1 MLLDPRPPDL
11 SSEGRLAL
19 WLRSRRFRYHAVHEA
34 RIAASTAMANVTASI
49 PYRLIYELGNAF
61 ACQLDLD
68 LLLELV
74 TQKCR
79 EALEAEGVAILL
91 LDPQSEE
98 LYFPYLANLDPE
110 VARRLSELRFSA
122 ELGIA
127 GEALVTGRALKVDDV
142 AHEER
147 FYSLIDRHTGLTTK
161 SILAAPLIVV
171 GTRLG
176 VIEVVNSMRS
186 DSFSDDDLVLLESL
200 ADSIAVAVRNA
211 AKVDKLQVTEQTLR
225 AQVGALRRDLAKR
238 ELLDDIAGTSPEMA
252 EVFGLMASISTSS
265 IAVLIQGET
274 GTGKELVARAIHR
287 MSDRAD
293 RPFLAVNCA
302 ALSEHLLESELF
314 GHRRGA
320 FTGAI
325 NDQPGLFKAASG
337 GVIFLDEIGE
347 MPLAMQ
353 PKLLRVLQDGEIIP
367 VGSTRPERVDV
378 RVLSASNRD
387 LKAAVDSGAFR
398 ADLYYRLAAF
408 PIVLPPLRA
417 RDGDIPLL
425 AARFLSASCER
436 QRKTIRNIDPQALAL
451 LESYQWPGN
460 VRELQNEIERA
471 VALTPSGD
479 SIRIERLS
487 EKIRNSTGHAPMNG
501 SPASG
506 DSPIGNKDLRFAR
519 ADFEAR
525 YIVDVLAANQGNVS
539 RSAKMLGISRIS
551 LQRKIKE
558 YNIR

>member
-1 MLLDPRPPDL
+1 
-11 SSEGRLAL
+11 
-19 WLRSRRFRYHAVHEA
+19 
-34 RIAASTAMANVTASI
+34 MANVTASI

-186 DSFSDDDLVLLESL
+186 DSFSDDDLALLESL

-302 ALSEHLLESELF
+302 ALSEHLLES
-314 GHRRGA
+314 
-320 FTGAI
+320 
-325 NDQPGLFKAASG
+325 
-337 GVIFLDEIGE
+337 
-347 MPLAMQ
+347 
-353 PKLLRVLQDGEIIP
+353 
-367 VGSTRPERVDV
+367 
-378 RVLSASNRD
+378 
-387 LKAAVDSGAFR
+387 
-398 ADLYYRLAAF
+398 
-408 PIVLPPLRA
+408 
-417 RDGDIPLL
+417 
-425 AARFLSASCER
+425 
-436 QRKTIRNIDPQALAL
+436 
-451 LESYQWPGN
+451 
-460 VRELQNEIERA
+460 
-471 VALTPSGD
+471 
-479 SIRIERLS
+479 
-487 EKIRNSTGHAPMNG
+487 
-501 SPASG
+501 
-506 DSPIGNKDLRFAR
+506 
-519 ADFEAR
+519 
-525 YIVDVLAANQGNVS
+525 
-539 RSAKMLGISRIS
+539 
-551 LQRKIKE
+551 
-558 YNIR
+558 